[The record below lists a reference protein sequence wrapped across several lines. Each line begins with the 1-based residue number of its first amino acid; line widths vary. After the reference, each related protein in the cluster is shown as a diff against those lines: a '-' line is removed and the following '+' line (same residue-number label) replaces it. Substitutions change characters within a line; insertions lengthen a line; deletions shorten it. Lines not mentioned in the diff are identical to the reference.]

1 MGGVDS
7 GQWKCTC
14 RDQKCEVLLL
24 DPRRRDPPT
33 TSAGLQ
39 REVSEHPTSLAWEPV
54 RSFAVSNKVHRGFE
68 RQFITKKEEKK
79 TKTLHLAESRIF
91 FKDR

>member
-1 MGGVDS
+1 MDNGNVPVAIKNAWFCS
-7 GQWKCTC
+7 ETLAA
-14 RDQKCEVLLL
+14 V
-24 DPRRRDPPT
+24 T

-39 REVSEHPTSLAWEPV
+39 REVNEHLTSLAWEPV
-54 RSFAVSNKVHRGFE
+54 RSFAVFNKVHRGFE

-79 TKTLHLAESRIF
+79 PKTLHLAESRIF